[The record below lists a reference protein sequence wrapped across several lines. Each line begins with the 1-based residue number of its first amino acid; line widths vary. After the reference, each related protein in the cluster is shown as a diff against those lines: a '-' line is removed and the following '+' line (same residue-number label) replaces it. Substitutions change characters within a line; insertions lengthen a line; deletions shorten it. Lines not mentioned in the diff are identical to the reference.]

1 MTSTKLPPDSELATP
16 IGGKDVDPEIKAKL
30 TDDKQRHKRD
40 RFKAL
45 ILPRLKELKFRMK
58 QVKNCGNRS
67 NYVYTER
74 EAKTVIGFIQREL
87 DELHEVF
94 CEYGK
99 DYNAQPIQFDTTE
112 YD

>member
-1 MTSTKLPPDSELATP
+1 MISTKLPTDSELATP
-16 IGGKDVDPEIKAKL
+16 IGGKVADPELEAKL
-30 TDDKQRHKRD
+30 TDDKQRYKRE

-45 ILPRLKELKFRMK
+45 ILPRLKEVKFRMN

-67 NYVYTER
+67 NYVYTEN
-74 EAKTVIGFIQREL
+74 EAKAVVKFLENQI
-87 DELHEVF
+87 DEIHEVF

-112 YD
+112 FD

>member
-1 MTSTKLPPDSELATP
+1 MSICLNLM
-16 IGGKDVDPEIKAKL
+16 
-30 TDDKQRHKRD
+30 KRE

-45 ILPRLKELKFRMK
+45 ILPRLKEVKFRMN

-67 NYVYTER
+67 NYVYTEN
-74 EAKTVIGFIQREL
+74 EAKAVVKFLENQI
-87 DELHEVF
+87 DEIHEVF

-112 YD
+112 FD

>member
-1 MTSTKLPPDSELATP
+1 MTSTKFPPDSELATEVCDKKP
-16 IGGKDVDPEIKAKL
+16 NPELQEKLKDQKM
-30 TDDKQRHKRD
+30 RHKRH
-40 RFKAL
+40 RFQAL
-45 ILPRLKELKFRMK
+45 IIPRLKELKFRMK
-58 QVKNCGNRS
+58 QVKNCGNSS